1 MSEGQYFASPADLD
15 DRECRKPLI
24 DIKGRFRVALD
35 TVAGAAGLALDA
47 TVTALS
53 AKLPAAL
60 GPTTP
65 EASLSTVIAQSTAV
79 CTWQVTA
86 GTGVL
91 PLVPAWATGATKKV
105 GEPVT
110 ANGNVYRCITAG
122 TTAGS
127 GTGPATTGSDITD
140 NTAHWAYVGPV
151 ATAFKGGFVAV
162 NIDSTSHIY
171 FGTSSAITTT
181 AGSCAI
187 HKGGGS
193 ITLPVSPALLNVIAG
208 ASAIVTVTALV

>member
-1 MSEGQYFASPADLD
+1 MTKPANS
-15 DRECRKPLI
+15 I
-24 DIKGRFRVALD
+24 SV
-35 TVAGAAGLALDA
+35 VH
-47 TVTALS
+47 
-53 AKLPAAL
+53 
-60 GPTTP
+60 
-65 EASLSTVIAQSTAV
+65 AQSTAV

-127 GTGPATTGSDITD
+127 GTGPSGTGSNIAD
-140 NTAHWAYVGPV
+140 NTAVWAYVGAI

-162 NIDSTSHIY
+162 NIDSTSIIY
-171 FGTSSAITTT
+171 YGPSSAITTT
-181 AGSCAI
+181 AGSAALA
-187 HKGGGS
+187 KDGGS
-193 ITLPVSPALLNVIAG
+193 IALPVSPALLNVIAG